1 MTTSTVKVT
10 EATFDEVVGA
20 SDRPVLVDF
29 WADWCGPCH
38 MVAPMLED
46 IASEHADRL
55 VVAKLN
61 VDENPGIAQ
70 RYGVMS
76 IPTLILFEDGEVS
89 QRVVGA
95 LPKPALEGRL
105 SGVLTGAVQ

>member
-1 MTTSTVKVT
+1 MSAGTIKVT

-38 MVAPMLED
+38 MVAPVLEA

-55 VVAKLN
+55 IVAKLD
-61 VDENPGIAQ
+61 VDRNPRIAQ

-76 IPTLILFEDGEVS
+76 IPTLILFQDGEVS
-89 QRVVGA
+89 QRIVGA
-95 LPKPALEGRL
+95 LPKPALEARL
-105 SGVLTGAVQ
+105 GDVLAGAVR